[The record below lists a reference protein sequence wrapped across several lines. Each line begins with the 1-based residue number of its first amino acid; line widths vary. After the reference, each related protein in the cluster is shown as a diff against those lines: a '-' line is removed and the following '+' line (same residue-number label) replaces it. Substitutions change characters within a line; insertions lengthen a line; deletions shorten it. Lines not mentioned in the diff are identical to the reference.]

1 MRILG
6 HPVHMVLIHFPSALF
21 PMDIACSL
29 LAFYT
34 GDLAFAH
41 ASYFAMAGGVALGTL
56 AIITGAIDLIGVV
69 ENKPLAV
76 KKALIHGGINTA
88 VICGYSVLAYRAYRD
103 FPDLVPDTV
112 TFLIIKGLLL
122 TLMIAGN
129 FLGGSLIL
137 KDGVAVHDKAGKT

>member
-1 MRILG
+1 
-6 HPVHMVLIHFPSALF
+6 MVLIHFPSALF
-21 PMDIACSL
+21 PMDLACSL

-34 GDLAFAH
+34 GELSFSH
-41 ASYFAMAGGVALGTL
+41 ASFFALAGGVTMGAL
-56 AIITGAIDLIGVV
+56 AIITGAFDLIGIV

-76 KKALIHGGINTA
+76 KKALIHAGINTA
-88 VICGYSVLAYRAYRD
+88 VICGYSVFAYRAYRA

-112 TFLIIKGLLL
+112 TLLIIKGLLL

-137 KDGVAVHDKAGKT
+137 KYGVAVNDKAAKT